1 MLKESDNNLYKLLY
15 KINSEGDASN
25 ATHGVD
31 KGFKI
36 KRNVPKEYTLTENF
50 NRDKVDKKITKL
62 VSLNSLSPAA
72 DWEKVLPH
80 TMFNLTYK
88 SLKWFLTV
96 APPIICTITLRN

>member
-1 MLKESDNNLYKLLY
+1 M
-15 KINSEGDASN
+15 
-25 ATHGVD
+25 D

-50 NRDKVDKKITKL
+50 NEDKVDKKITKP
-62 VSLNSLSPAA
+62 VSLNSLLPAADWEAADWEAADWEAA